1 MHNRRDGY
9 VGECEYEGC
18 MHASKSIYKSYHAYK
33 HFENKLVHN
42 NCYDILNKPRKQQV
56 HQQRIQALQQQ
67 AHDIQQEHPPIM
79 FPPPPRH
86 AVIPA
91 VILAMEDNTLPP
103 LTPPSQSTPQ

>member
-56 HQQRIQALQQQ
+56 HQQRIQALQYKHTHIHTYTHI
-67 AHDIQQEHPPIM
+67 A
-79 FPPPPRH
+79 
-86 AVIPA
+86 
-91 VILAMEDNTLPP
+91 TC
-103 LTPPSQSTPQ
+103 